1 MTQEN
6 ALKLFKCLSDASRLR
21 IVQSLTRGDM
31 YTELLAERLG
41 LTPSTVSFH
50 MKKLEDAGLVASRK
64 EQYYTVYSLRRELL
78 EKTVYDLAASAPAQ
92 TDEQQK
98 REEAY
103 REKVIKAF
111 FEYGRLRSI
120 PVQRRKK
127 LICYQVIAE
136 KFEIGRVYSEKEVN
150 EIISPIWEDYCTVR
164 RDMIGEGIFSREG
177 GKYVRL
183 K

>member
-136 KFEIGRVYSEKEVN
+136 KFEIGRVYSEKEIN

>member
-164 RDMIGEGIFSREG
+164 RDMIGESIFSREG